1 MWRKMTGI
9 NCSIC
14 GESNASQATKNA
26 IYCVNCYEKYYLN
39 RQR

>member
-1 MWRKMTGI
+1 MTGI

-14 GESNASQATKNA
+14 GQPDASQATKNA
-26 IYCVNCYEKYYLN
+26 MYCRDCYERFYLI

>member
-1 MWRKMTGI
+1 MSTGI

-14 GESNASQATKNA
+14 GQPDASQATKNA
-26 IYCVNCYEKYYLN
+26 VYCPDCYEKYYLN